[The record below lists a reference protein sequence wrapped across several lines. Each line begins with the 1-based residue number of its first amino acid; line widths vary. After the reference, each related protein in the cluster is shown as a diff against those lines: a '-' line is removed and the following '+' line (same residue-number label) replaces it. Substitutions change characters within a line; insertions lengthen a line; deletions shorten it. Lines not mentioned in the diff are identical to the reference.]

1 MRAPIL
7 RSPIVLAAVALAIGL
22 SGKLVLGAQFPVGWT
37 MVALLWLLPILGII
51 VTIDDY
57 LPGGWGSQ
65 THGPGFFSS
74 RENRLE
80 LLAILT
86 LPGIG
91 FAIDA
96 AALLPHAVAFA
107 VAGVIGILA
116 CAQLVRIER
125 IKRAPGA

>member
-7 RSPIVLAAVALAIGL
+7 PSPVVLAAVAIAVSIA
-22 SGKLVLGAQFPVGWT
+22 GKLVFGAQFPVGWT
-37 MVALLWLLPILGII
+37 MLALLWLLPIFGII

-57 LPGGWGSQ
+57 LPGGWGSE
-65 THGPGFFSS
+65 TRGPGFLSS

-96 AALLPHAVAFA
+96 NALSPRAAAFA
-107 VAGVIGILA
+107 AAGAVGVFA

-125 IKRAPGA
+125 IKRVSGL